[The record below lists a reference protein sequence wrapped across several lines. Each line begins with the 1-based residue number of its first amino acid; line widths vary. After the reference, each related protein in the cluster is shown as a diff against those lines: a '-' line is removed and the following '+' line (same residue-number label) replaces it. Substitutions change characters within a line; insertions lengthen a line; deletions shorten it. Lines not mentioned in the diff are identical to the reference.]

1 MLPQRERGTP
11 KGWTGLRGGKVGGAR
26 FRRQH
31 PVGPYV
37 LDFYCDALKL
47 GLEVDGE
54 SHERPDQARA
64 DIARDAWLTARG
76 IEVWR
81 IPARDVLA
89 DLAEVLERVQRCVR
103 RQPPPP
109 LRGPPLPM
117 GEDF

>member
-1 MLPQRERGTP
+1 
-11 KGWTGLRGGKVGGAR
+11 
-26 FRRQH
+26 

-54 SHERPDQARA
+54 GHERPDQARA
-64 DIARDAWLTARG
+64 DSARDAWLAARG

-89 DLAEVLERVQRCVR
+89 DLTEVLERVQRCVR
-103 RQPPPP
+103 RQPPPT
-109 LRGPPLPM
+109 LRGPPPPL
-117 GEDF
+117 GEDR